1 MAHTNFNDLLAF
13 VAVAREGSFTR
24 AAARLGV
31 SQSALS
37 QTVRALEE
45 RLGLRLLVRTTRSV
59 SATEAGEQL
68 LRTVAPRFDEIE
80 TELALLSERRDKPA
94 GNIRISAGE
103 HSALTVLQ
111 PAIARLLPAYPDI
124 HVEVVVDNGMTDIV
138 AARCDA
144 GVRLG
149 EQVAKD
155 MIAMPIGPDFRM
167 AIVAAPAYFARHAPP
182 AIPQEL
188 MAHNCINMRLP
199 TLGGLFAW
207 EFAKDGQELKVRVE
221 GQLIVNNLAL
231 RLHCA
236 LDGLGLACLPED
248 VALPHVAD
256 GRLVRVLDDWC
267 PRYAGY
273 QLYYPSRRHPSP
285 AFTVLLDALRYP
297 ARARL
302 ENAPENAP
310 VTRPV

>member
-1 MAHTNFNDLLAF
+1 MAQTNFNDILAF
-13 VAVAREGSFTR
+13 VAVARAGSFTK
-24 AAARLGV
+24 AAAKLGV

-45 RLGLRLLVRTTRSV
+45 RLDLRLLLRTTRSV
-59 SATEAGEQL
+59 SPTEAGEQL

-80 TELALLSERRDKPA
+80 AELALLSERRDKPA

-103 HSALTVLQ
+103 HAALTVLQ
-111 PAIARLLPAYPDI
+111 PAIARLLPHYPDI
-124 HVEVVVDNGMTDIV
+124 NIEVVVDNGMTDIV

-167 AIVAAPAYFARHAPP
+167 AVVAAPAYFARHAPP
-182 AIPQEL
+182 ATPQDL

-207 EFAKDGQELKVRVE
+207 EFAKEGQELKVRVE
-221 GQLIVNNLAL
+221 GQLTYNNMAL
-231 RLHCA
+231 RLHSA
-236 LDGLGLACLPED
+236 LDGLGLACMAEDIVLPY
-248 VALPHVAD
+248 LAD
-256 GRLVRVLDDWC
+256 GRLIRVLDDWC
-267 PRYAGY
+267 PTYAGY
-273 QLYYPSRRHPSP
+273 KLYYPSRHHPSP
-285 AFTVLLDALRYP
+285 AFTLLLDTLRYP
-297 ARARL
+297 R
-302 ENAPENAP
+302 
-310 VTRPV
+310 V